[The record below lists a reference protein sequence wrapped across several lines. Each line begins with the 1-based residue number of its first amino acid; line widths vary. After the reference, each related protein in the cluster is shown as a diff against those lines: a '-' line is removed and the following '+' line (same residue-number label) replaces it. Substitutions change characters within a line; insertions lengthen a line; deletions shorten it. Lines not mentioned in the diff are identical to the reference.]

1 MCILS
6 CYNTFF
12 FLSRETSPRQISSIH
27 QVKEKII
34 ADVVNFVSN
43 DNDQVHYVPVYAS
56 PNDRV
61 LGLLYPQGLSGGYR
75 NQVIKLIGFVTHGIW
90 KGYKYILLESLQ
102 CETHIVDQRT
112 PIPFDLLFDIDHWNS
127 FHKHL
132 PVLVDYH
139 DSSNFTCWMKQQNT
153 NTSSTK
159 TSEPSSILDHA
170 LDRGF
175 FAPVFHQAKAIA
187 TGEDKSKFRALD
199 LLEKPNECKGTPTAY
214 GGGRRGTRLWGDYMA
229 TQRRIRREK
238 KTYPYDA
245 NKYVWQALLPNKV
258 WRDLAMSCLPSKRY
272 LSIHTRTEMDMIIH
286 RCGKN
291 MEHNLTKVFNHLETF
306 LSSLQEEQGMIES
319 ISIAT
324 SREKMETKRVGYIRS
339 TEIADENLSI
349 FNRYTKYRNVSV
361 TPGDGS
367 ENTLSGRAMYE
378 CGQALVNMYY
388 KENPGSRNYGD
399 ILPMIV
405 DFHIL
410 TEAEIFIG
418 VRQSSFS
425 TDVWMTRYYQGKG
438 ASNYEYTPDG
448 IFLIENGG
456 LPPSH
461 VSC

>member
-1 MCILS
+1 MVT
-6 CYNTFF
+6 N
-12 FLSRETSPRQISSIH
+12 R
-27 QVKEKII
+27 KAII
-34 ADVVNFVSN
+34 ALFMIMMLVQVFFIVRFHAEQYSWESEWDDVNLVRNA
-43 DNDQVHYVPVYAS
+43 NDQLHHVPVYAS

-61 LGLLYPQGLSGGYR
+61 LGLLYPQGFSGGYR
-75 NQVIKLIGFVTHGIW
+75 NQVIKLIGFVTHGIR

-139 DSSNFTCWMKQQNT
+139 DSSNFTCWTKQQNT

-175 FAPVFHQAKAIA
+175 FAPVFHRAKAIA
-187 TGEDKSKFRALD
+187 TGEDTSKFRALD
-199 LLEKPNECKGTPTAY
+199 LLEQASECKGTPTAY
-214 GGGRRGTRLWGDYMA
+214 GGGGKGTRLWGDYME
-229 TQRRIRREK
+229 TQRRIRLEK

-245 NKYVWQALLPNKV
+245 DKYVRQALRPNKV
-258 WRDLAMSCLPSKRY
+258 WRDLAMSCLSSKRY
-272 LSIHTRTEMDMIIH
+272 LSIHTRTEMDMIDH
-286 RCGKN
+286 RCGRK

-306 LSSLQEEQGMIES
+306 LSSLQEEQGVIDS

-324 SREKMETKRVGYIRS
+324 ARAKMETKR
-339 TEIADENLSI
+339 TKHAEIADENLSI
-349 FNRYTKYRNVSV
+349 LNRYTKYRNVSV
-361 TPGDGS
+361 TGDGS

-378 CGQALVNMYY
+378 CGDALINTYY
-388 KENPGSRNYGD
+388 KENPASMNYGD

-405 DFHIL
+405 NFYLL

-438 ASNYEYTPDG
+438 ASNYEYTSDG

-461 VSC
+461 VNC